1 MKSIQKFVLSAL
13 LFVLS
18 VSAFADAPGKN
29 GSRTIAA
36 ANTVIN
42 QYDVLAAAAAAGD
55 TSVTVSNIANLSSSE
70 ATGGGALAAGDVVML
85 YQPRGASIVTTNT
98 PTYGDISSY
107 GNAGNYELR
116 TVRSVAGNVI
126 GLDGASTGAA
136 CVAGLKN
143 SYSAGAQVIRVPQY
157 SSLTVSAGA
166 SVVASAWGGTTGG
179 VVTALVQGA
188 LTVNGSINVNGQGFR
203 GGVRDGTDR
212 ASNGSSTVTFVSD
225 DNPAGGAKGEG
236 IASGAGGTV
245 GGVTMLYSN
254 PGGNFDIGAPANGG
268 GGGGSHN
275 GGGGGGGNAA
285 SALTPY
291 CSTGTA
297 TYTTAATTS
306 FIWCGQGVMPAGV
319 TGATAWQFD
328 PGYKANG
335 NARTSFVG
343 GGRGGYTYSANNL
356 DATTAAGA
364 PAMTGWGGD
373 NRRSLGGWGGRPLQ
387 QTLSSRLFFG
397 GGGGAGANNN
407 DKGGAGGAGGGIILI
422 EAGSL
427 AGSGSLTANGADGT
441 LATDGSNFGNDAPG
455 GGGAGGTIVVRAG
468 SGSVGSMLANGGL
481 GGNQNINVNEAEGP
495 GGGGG
500 GGLIALTGATA
511 GTQAANAGTGG
522 TTNSPALTEF
532 PRNGATDG
540 SAGLTG
546 QTAPSIRSTAASCTS
561 LSVAKD
567 NGVTSLVAGSTTTY
581 TLTVVN
587 SGPSLAGGT
596 TVRDPAVTG
605 LNCTSVTCS
614 SVAGGAVCPAA
625 GSTTIALLQGASGI
639 TVPTL
644 PANSTAT
651 FTLNCSVTATGQ

>member
-1 MKSIQKFVLSAL
+1 MKSIQKFLLSTL

-18 VSAFADAPGKN
+18 LSAIADAPGKN

-55 TSVTVSNIANLSSSE
+55 TSVTVSNITNLSSSE

-85 YQPRGASIVTTNT
+85 YQARGATIVTTNT

-166 SVVASAWGGTTGG
+166 SVVASAWGGSTGG

-188 LTVNGSINVNGQGFR
+188 LTVNGSISVNGQGFR

-212 ASNGSSTVTFVSD
+212 ASDGSSNVTFVSD
-225 DNPAGGAKGEG
+225 ANPAGGAKGEG
-236 IASGAGGTV
+236 IASGAGGTF

-268 GGGGSHN
+268 GGGSHN
-275 GGGGGGGNAA
+275 GGGGGGANAA
-285 SALTPY
+285 AGLTPY

-297 TYTTAATTS
+297 TYTTATTTA
-306 FIWCGQGVMPAGV
+306 FVWCGQGIMPAGV

-328 PGYKANG
+328 PGYKANS

-364 PAMTGWGGD
+364 PAMTAWGGVTAAA
-373 NRRSLGGWGGRPLQ
+373 W
-387 QTLSSRLFFG
+387 
-397 GGGGAGANNN
+397 GAGAAAPCSRHCPP
-407 DKGGAGGAGGGIILI
+407 GCF
-422 EAGSL
+422 L
-427 AGSGSLTANGADGT
+427 AAA
-441 LATDGSNFGNDAPG
+441 AARAP
-455 GGGAGGTIVVRAG
+455 TTMTRA
-468 SGSVGSMLANGGL
+468 A
-481 GGNQNINVNEAEGP
+481 
-495 GGGGG
+495 
-500 GGLIALTGATA
+500 
-511 GTQAANAGTGG
+511 QAA
-522 TTNSPALTEF
+522 
-532 PRNGATDG
+532 RV
-540 SAGLTG
+540 
-546 QTAPSIRSTAASCTS
+546 AASS
-561 LSVAKD
+561 
-567 NGVTSLVAGSTTTY
+567 
-581 TLTVVN
+581 
-587 SGPSLAGGT
+587 
-596 TVRDPAVTG
+596 
-605 LNCTSVTCS
+605 
-614 SVAGGAVCPAA
+614 
-625 GSTTIALLQGASGI
+625 
-639 TVPTL
+639 
-644 PANSTAT
+644 
-651 FTLNCSVTATGQ
+651 